1 MLFADAARMSIQSVQ
16 PAVSTSAPAAD
27 IRQDTPLYAGCP
39 AAPFARPAACASRR
53 PRRLSADKPHGSR
66 SGSQG
71 VRAGFQPAAARGPPA
86 RSGAPKA
93 APSGA
98 DNMQAAHRL
107 SHKAERACGY
117 SQAGRGGCVLAVPA
131 FPARPPP
138 NPPWKTFSIRRGR
151 AVLPARLSCVQ
162 NRPHPPSE
170 AFVRLPSGSPVRQAG
185 RSLV

>member
-39 AAPFARPAACASRR
+39 ATPFARPAAFEGQ
-53 PRRLSADKPHGSR
+53 PRQLSADKLHGSR

-71 VRAGFQPAAARGPPA
+71 VRAGLQPAAARGPPA
-86 RSGAPKA
+86 RPGVPKA

-98 DNMQAAHRL
+98 DKTPMAHSPR
-107 SHKAERACGY
+107 HKAERACGY
-117 SQAGRGGCVLAVPA
+117 SQAGKSGCALAVPM
-131 FPARPPP
+131 FPARSPPDR
-138 NPPWKTFSIRRGR
+138 PWRTFAIRPGR
-151 AVLPARLSCVQ
+151 AVLPARLSCAQ